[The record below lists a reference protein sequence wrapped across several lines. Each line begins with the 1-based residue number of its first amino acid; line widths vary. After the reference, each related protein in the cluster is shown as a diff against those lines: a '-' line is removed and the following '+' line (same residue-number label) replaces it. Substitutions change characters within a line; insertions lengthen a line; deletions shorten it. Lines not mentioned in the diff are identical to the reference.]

1 MHNLSITIPCLIYF
15 KFSLCHILSQDIEV
29 NYDPLSEEE
38 NLCKRLAP
46 ESNLGDNTSTTTTI
60 TSTATTSIVNAH
72 NVSNISVTAIPVRA
86 DSKNDDDLPEI
97 THFTDDAQVKAQEQ
111 VRLQEK
117 EQERERKRLATAAG
131 H

>member
-1 MHNLSITIPCLIYF
+1 M
-15 KFSLCHILSQDIEV
+15 
-29 NYDPLSEEE
+29 NYDPLSGEE
-38 NLCKRLAP
+38 NSYKRLAP

-97 THFTDDAQVKAQEQ
+97 THFKDDAQVKAQEQ

-117 EQERERKRLATAAG
+117 EQERLQLRQVRKNMEQNAVKLYKSSPAFAKEKEKEQRQS
-131 H
+131 